1 MKIRLDKFLWSVR
14 LSKTRSAATQMV
26 VKGHV
31 LLNGENIKPAR
42 EIKTEQIITIVRHN
56 AKFQYKILAL
66 LERRVGATLVKDYI
80 LDITPE
86 EEVEKFRQYQS
97 AQKAYH
103 QPDGKPSKKDR
114 RNLDR
119 FMDNWGG
126 D

>member
-14 LSKTRSAATQMV
+14 LSKTRSAATEMV
-26 VKGHV
+26 VKGRV
-31 LLNGENIKPAR
+31 LLNGENIKPSR
-42 EIKTEQIITIVRHN
+42 EIKTEQVITILRHN
-56 AKFQYKILAL
+56 AKFQYKVLAL
-66 LERRVGATLVKDYI
+66 LERRVSATLVRDYI
-80 LDITPE
+80 IDITLE

-103 QPDGKPSKKDR
+103 QTDGKPSKKDR

-119 FMDNWGG
+119 FLDKWEW